1 MAQSNIR
8 LFGTSSQV
16 LTINPQDN
24 EEDDSSDDEGLI
36 FKDNND
42 PEYDTRGAENEE
54 EEDITPDGRIPSLL
68 STTTKECIDIE
79 YAQSHSSLGDDEECI
94 LVHDDHNI
102 LSDVDMADGES
113 TPRWKLN
120 LSERAQHSPIR
131 KARRKDWIE
140 LIYSC
145 SLSPEGSSITKGK
158 VRTGTSRWTVT
169 TTFS

>member
-8 LFGTSSQV
+8 LFGTSLQV

-24 EEDDSSDDEGLI
+24 EEDDSSDDEGLSV
-36 FKDNND
+36 KDNND
-42 PEYDTRGAENEE
+42 SEYDTCGAENEE

-94 LVHDDHNI
+94 LMHDDHNI
-102 LSDVDMADGES
+102 LSDDDMEDGES

-120 LSERAQHSPIR
+120 LSERAQQSPIR

-145 SLSPEGSSITKGK
+145 SLSP
-158 VRTGTSRWTVT
+158 
-169 TTFS
+169 